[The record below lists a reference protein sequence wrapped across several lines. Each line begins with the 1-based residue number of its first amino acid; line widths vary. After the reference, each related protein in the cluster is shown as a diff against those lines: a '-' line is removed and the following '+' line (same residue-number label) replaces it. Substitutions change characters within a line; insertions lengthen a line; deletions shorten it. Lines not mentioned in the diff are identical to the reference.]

1 MRLTMATVDAI
12 DASSTSPAERKSTAW
27 PFFRLAG
34 GFWNGDTSRRAWL
47 LTIGVF
53 VFVFANLGAALA
65 VNRWNKYFF
74 DALERKDT
82 PTVVSAIGII
92 VGLALLSAAVSV
104 GLVHMR
110 MRLQLR

>member
-1 MRLTMATVDAI
+1 MPFLRTLASGAPDRPYTLPDARRLTLATFPLMRLTMATVDAI

-65 VNRWNKYFF
+65 VNRWNKYF
-74 DALERKDT
+74 
-82 PTVVSAIGII
+82 
-92 VGLALLSAAVSV
+92 
-104 GLVHMR
+104 
-110 MRLQLR
+110 